1 MTNDGGA
8 QVEQVTPYGDQTTAK
23 TEQVRQMFDAIA
35 PAYDFMNR
43 AMTLGID
50 IWWRRLAVKR
60 LKRLQPATIL
70 DVATGTGDFAIQ
82 LNNSLHPQHVMGID
96 LSQGMLD
103 DARRKVKGK
112 GLERDITFE
121 QGDCMALPMADE
133 SFDAVTVAFGVRNFE
148 HLQQGYHEMARVL
161 KPGGML
167 CVLEL
172 STPTNRFIRWF
183 YDLYTLHI
191 IPWLGSLKSGEKS
204 MDELV
209 EMSVGLLK
217 VIHSCEVDAG
227 SLPDMKQ
234 VVLEWIEFDRDYLP
248 ADQYEKLKALVQAVP
263 ETNHLL
269 HGDYHIKNVLVQNG
283 ECLLIDMDTLCYG
296 HPIFEF
302 ASMYNDYCGYSYL
315 DPEVSMNFYGVSH
328 DEVVEFWR
336 KSLALY
342 LGTDDAARLDDVERK
357 AMLIGFARIL
367 RRAVR
372 KMDPCSEEQ
381 EQTMANARKQIA
393 GILPLVDTLE
403 F

>member
-82 LNNSLHPQHVMGID
+82 LNNSLHPQHVTGID

-103 DARRKVKGK
+103 EARRKVKEK
-112 GLERDITFE
+112 GLDRDITFE

-148 HLQQGYHEMARVL
+148 HLQQGYLEMARVL

-172 STPTNRFIRWF
+172 STPTNPVIRWF

-204 MDELV
+204 
-209 EMSVGLLK
+209 
-217 VIHSCEVDAG
+217 AY
-227 SLPDMKQ
+227 
-234 VVLEWIEFDRDYLP
+234 RYLP
-248 ADQYEKLKALVQAVP
+248 QSIAAVP
-263 ETNHLL
+263 Q
-269 HGDYHIKNVLVQNG
+269 GDDMLQLMRNAGLKNTTFRRL
-283 ECLLIDMDTLCYG
+283 TL
-296 HPIFEF
+296 
-302 ASMYNDYCGYSYL
+302 
-315 DPEVSMNFYGVSH
+315 GVCTIYTAT
-328 DEVVEFWR
+328 
-336 KSLALY
+336 K
-342 LGTDDAARLDDVERK
+342 
-357 AMLIGFARIL
+357 
-367 RRAVR
+367 
-372 KMDPCSEEQ
+372 
-381 EQTMANARKQIA
+381 
-393 GILPLVDTLE
+393 
-403 F
+403 